1 MNYFEVSNKK
11 QISLRSL
18 ESTPI
23 DSCGFEGDDVAEIR
37 RVKRTFVLVLID
49 WLLGGHLRAVEDGAL
64 ALAVLNLVKDALQA
78 FVLVPVFD
86 IEHVRYYS
94 RFGNYLEQHDTGFL
108 VKNARTKR
116 TPERSQSEGDQ
127 FLIVCRSDGER
138 YQFGEVVLLYI
149 RSEG

>member
-1 MNYFEVSNKK
+1 M
-11 QISLRSL
+11 
-18 ESTPI
+18 
-23 DSCGFEGDDVAEIR
+23 
-37 RVKRTFVLVLID
+37 
-49 WLLGGHLRAVEDGAL
+49 RAVDDSAL
-64 ALAVLNLVKDALQA
+64 ALAVLYLIKDALKA

-127 FLIVCRSDGER
+127 FLIVRRSDGER
-138 YQFGEVVLLYI
+138 YQFGDVVLLYI
-149 RSEG
+149 RSKWRCVCIDIYLLRDGLLCAQLARTMRAEVCYLFFQK